1 MGETKNVPEHD
12 RVRPRDEWLF
22 GDGYDKFEKDKIIRY
37 YIRKMLAKTQQMFE
51 YENLPDTI
59 PKKDYL
65 LIKQTQGH
73 VTIAKNPEDG
83 KLYAFRGGLGGT
95 PSPYYLP
102 TISIVNNP
110 ALHLNKTYK
119 IDEDCVVI
127 LNDALYTGLMP
138 CIEHNAY
145 LLAECDISFK
155 FACINI
161 RIPALV
167 DAPNDTA
174 KAEAEK
180 FFEQIEEGSKIGVI
194 GDETFFDK
202 LSVYNYA
209 NSDTSITHLIEL
221 KQYIWGTFLQEIG
234 IQSTF
239 NMKREAINEAEA
251 GMSEDILIPFVDE
264 MLEQEQIGWKKVNEM
279 FGTDVKV
286 KLSSV
291 WENVRKKRELATE
304 LTESEIEKNENA
316 SDEVGN
322 EPENDGNGGDDQK
335 NEDI

>member
-1 MGETKNVPEHD
+1 MSEWS
-12 RVRPRDEWLF
+12 VRSRDEWIF
-22 GDGYDKFEKDKIIRY
+22 GKKDIEFEKNEIIKL
-37 YIRKMLAKTQQMFE
+37 YIRMMLAKTQQMFE
-51 YENLPDTI
+51 YEGLPETI

-65 LIKQTQGH
+65 LIKQTHGS
-73 VTIAKNPEDG
+73 VTIAKNPNDD
-83 KLYAFRGGLGGT
+83 KVYAFRGGLGGM
-95 PSPYYLP
+95 PNPYYLP
-102 TISIVNNP
+102 TISIVTNP
-110 ALHLNKTYK
+110 ALHLSKTYK

-127 LNDALYTGLMP
+127 LNDAMYQGLLP
-138 CIEHNAY
+138 LIEHYAY
-145 LLAECDISFK
+145 LLAECDISMK

-180 FFEQIEEGSKIGVI
+180 FFKQIEEGKHIGVI

-221 KQYIWGTFLQEIG
+221 KQYIWGTFLQQIG

-251 GMSEDILIPFVDE
+251 GMSEDILIPLVDE
-264 MLEQEQIGWKKVNEM
+264 MLEQEQIGWEKANKM
-279 FGTDVKV
+279 FGFNVKV

-291 WENVRKKRELATE
+291 WENVRKKRELSIE
-304 LTESEIEKNENA
+304 LTESEIEKNEA
-316 SDEVGN
+316 SNNEESTNEGTDEGG
-322 EPENDGNGGDDQK
+322 EPKNEND
-335 NEDI
+335 

>member
-1 MGETKNVPEHD
+1 MSEWTVKS
-12 RVRPRDEWLF
+12 RDEWLF
-22 GDGYDKFEKDKIIRY
+22 GTDNTKFEKTRIIKMYVRM
-37 YIRKMLAKTQQMFE
+37 MLAKTQQMFE

-83 KLYAFRGGLGGT
+83 KLYAFRGGLGGM
-95 PSPYYLP
+95 PNPYYLP
-102 TISIVNNP
+102 TKSIVTNP
-110 ALHLNKTYK
+110 ALHLSKTYT

-127 LNDALYTGLMP
+127 LNDAMYMGLLP
-138 CIEHNAY
+138 LIEHYSY
-145 LLAECDISFK
+145 LLAECYISMK
-155 FACINI
+155 FASINI

-180 FFEQIEEGSKIGVI
+180 FFENIEEGTKLGVI

-221 KQYIWGTFLQEIG
+221 KQYIWGTFLQQIG

-251 GMSEDILIPFVDE
+251 GMSEDILVPYVDE
-264 MLEQEQIGWKKVNEM
+264 MLEQEQIGWDKANKM
-279 FGTDVKV
+279 FGTQVKV
-286 KLSSV
+286 KLGSV
-291 WENVRKKRELATE
+291 WENVRKKRELSTE

-316 SDEVGN
+316 SKTVE
-322 EPENDGNGGDDQK
+322 EPKQEDTTQEEGEAKKNEND
-335 NEDI
+335 

>member
-1 MGETKNVPEHD
+1 MSEEVLEHD

-22 GDGYDKFEKDKIIRY
+22 GTDYTKFEKDKIIRY
-37 YIRKMLAKTQQMFE
+37 YIRKMLMKTQQMFE

-65 LIKQTQGH
+65 LIKQVYGSA
-73 VTIAKNPEDG
+73 VIAKADDG
-83 KLYAFRGGLGGT
+83 KLYAFRPALGGR
-95 PSPYYLP
+95 PNVYYLP
-102 TISIVNNP
+102 TIAIVNNP
-110 ALHLNKTYK
+110 YLNFNKTFK

-127 LNDALYTGLMP
+127 LNDAMYNGLMP
-138 CIEHNAY
+138 VIEHNAY

-174 KAEAEK
+174 KAEAEE
-180 FFEQIEEGSKIGVI
+180 FFKKIEEGTKIGVI

-251 GMSEDILIPFVDE
+251 GMSEDILIPAVDE
-264 MLEQEQIGWKKVNEM
+264 MLEQEQIGWDKVNKM
-279 FGTDVKV
+279 YGTNVKV

-304 LTESEIEKNENA
+304 LTESEIEKNET
-316 SDEVGN
+316 SN
-322 EPENDGNGGDDQK
+322 EPQEPINEDKVKGGEDQK
-335 NEDI
+335 NE

>member
-1 MGETKNVPEHD
+1 MPTDV
-12 RVRPRDEWLF
+12 VRARDEWIF
-22 GDGYDKFEKDKIIRY
+22 EHCTNKFDKQELIKY
-37 YIRKMLAKTQQMFE
+37 YIRKMLVKTQQMFE

-73 VTIAKNPEDG
+73 VTIAKAPDG
-83 KLYAFRGGLGGT
+83 NLYAFRGGLGGR
-95 PSPYYLP
+95 PNPYYLP
-102 TISIVNNP
+102 TTSIVANP
-110 ALHLNKTYK
+110 ALNFNKTFT
-119 IDEDCVVI
+119 IDKDCVVI
-127 LNDALYTGLMP
+127 LNDALYQGLLP
-138 CIEHNAY
+138 LIEHNAY

-155 FACINI
+155 FASINI

-180 FFEQIEEGSKIGVI
+180 FFEQIEEGKKIGVI

-221 KQYIWGTFLQEIG
+221 KQYVWGTFLQELG

-251 GMSEDILIPFVDE
+251 GMSEDILFPTVDE
-264 MLEQEQIGWKKVNEM
+264 MLEQEQIGWDKVNKM
-279 FGTDVKV
+279 FGTNVKV
-286 KLSSV
+286 RLSSV
-291 WENVRKKRELATE
+291 WQNAKDKRELTTE
-304 LTESEIEKNENA
+304 LLESEIEKNEGTSNDENA
-316 SDEVGN
+316 NAEEKEGEDQNN
-322 EPENDGNGGDDQK
+322 E
-335 NEDI
+335 

>member
-1 MGETKNVPEHD
+1 MSNDTREWD
-12 RVRPRDEWLF
+12 RLRPRDEWLF
-22 GDGYDKFEKDKIIRY
+22 GTDMTKFKKDDIIRY
-37 YIRKMLAKTQQMFE
+37 YIRKMLIKTQQMFE
-51 YENLPDTI
+51 YDNLPETI

-65 LIKQTQGH
+65 LIKQTHGS
-73 VTIAKNPEDG
+73 VTIAKAEDG
-83 KLYAFRGGLGGT
+83 KLYAFRGGLGGR
-95 PSPYYLP
+95 PNEYYLP

-110 ALHLNKTYK
+110 YLNLNKTYK

-127 LNDALYTGLMP
+127 LNDALYQGLLP
-138 CIEHNAY
+138 IIEHNAY

-174 KAEAEK
+174 KAEAER
-180 FFEQIEEGSKIGVI
+180 FFKQVEDGEKIGVI

-251 GMSEDILIPFVDE
+251 GMSEDILIPSVDE
-264 MLEQEQIGWKKVNEM
+264 MLEQEQIGWDKVNKM
-279 FGTDVKV
+279 FGTNVQV
-286 KLSSV
+286 RLSSV
-291 WENVRKKRELATE
+291 WENVRKKRDLAEE
-304 LTESEIEKNENA
+304 LTESEIDKNETSTNPEETKEESVKNEGEGKKNEN
-316 SDEVGN
+316 D
-322 EPENDGNGGDDQK
+322 
-335 NEDI
+335 

>member
-1 MGETKNVPEHD
+1 MSNWSVKT
-12 RVRPRDEWLF
+12 RDEWLF
-22 GDGYDKFEKDKIIRY
+22 GEQDAKFTKENIKKLYVRM
-37 YIRKMLAKTQQMFE
+37 MLAKTQQMFE
-51 YENLPDTI
+51 YDDLPETI

-73 VTIAKNPEDG
+73 CTIAKNPEDG
-83 KLYAFRGGLGGT
+83 KLYAFRGGLGGM

-102 TISIVNNP
+102 TISIVTNP
-110 ALHLNKTYK
+110 ALHLTKTYK
-119 IDEDCVVI
+119 INEDCVVI
-127 LNDALYTGLMP
+127 LNDAMYQGLMP
-138 CIEHNAY
+138 LIEHYAY

-174 KAEAEK
+174 KTEAKK
-180 FFEQIEEGSKIGVI
+180 FFEKIEAGEEIGVI

-221 KQYIWGTFLQEIG
+221 KQYLWGTFLQQIG

-251 GMSEDILIPFVDE
+251 GMSEDILIPLVDE
-264 MLEQEQIGWKKVNEM
+264 MLEQEQIGWDKVNKM
-279 FGTDVKV
+279 FGTNVKV
-286 KLSSV
+286 RLSSV

-304 LTESEIEKNENA
+304 LTESEIEKNEATSNPEP
-316 SDEVGN
+316 EVDN
-322 EPENDGNGGDDQK
+322 EPKQEEGGEEQK
-335 NEDI
+335 ND

>member
-1 MGETKNVPEHD
+1 MAEEVRQEYD

-22 GDGYDKFEKDKIIRY
+22 GTDYTKFEKDKIIRY
-37 YIRKMLAKTQQMFE
+37 YIRKMLIKTQQMFE

-65 LIKQTQGH
+65 LIKQTHGSA
-73 VTIAKNPEDG
+73 TIAKAPDG
-83 KLYAFRGGLGGT
+83 KLYAFRGGLGGK
-95 PSPYYLP
+95 PNEYYLP
-102 TISIVNNP
+102 TLSIVANP
-110 ALHLNKTYK
+110 ALNFSKSYE
-119 IDEDCVVI
+119 IDKDCVVI
-127 LNDALYTGLMP
+127 LNDALYAGLMP
-138 CIEHNAY
+138 IIEHNAY
-145 LLAECDISFK
+145 LLAECDLSFK

-180 FFEQIEEGSKIGVI
+180 FFKQIEDGTKLGVI

-209 NSDTSITHLIEL
+209 NSDSSITHLIEL

-239 NMKREAINEAEA
+239 NMKLEAINEAEA
-251 GMSEDILIPFVDE
+251 GMSEDILIPSVDE
-264 MLEQEQIGWKKVNEM
+264 MLEQEQIGWDKVNKM
-279 FGTDVKV
+279 FGTNVKV
-286 KLSSV
+286 KLGSV
-291 WENVRKKRELATE
+291 WENVRKKRELSTE
-304 LTESEIEKNENA
+304 LTESEIAKNE
-316 SDEVGN
+316 SVN
-322 EPENDGNGGDDQK
+322 EPNEPAKEEAGEGGEEQK
-335 NEDI
+335 NEQD

>member
-1 MGETKNVPEHD
+1 MGTDV
-12 RVRPRDEWLF
+12 VRARDEWIF
-22 GDGYDKFEKDKIIRY
+22 NHCSDITKFEKDALIRY
-37 YIRKMLAKTQQMFE
+37 YIRKMLVKTQQMFE
-51 YENLPDTI
+51 YDNLPDTI

-73 VTIAKNPEDG
+73 VTIAKAPDG
-83 KLYAFRGGLGGT
+83 KLYAFRGGLGGS
-95 PSPYYLP
+95 PNPYYLP
-102 TISIVNNP
+102 TISIVANP
-110 ALHLNKTYK
+110 ALKFNKTFT

-127 LNDALYTGLMP
+127 LNDALYQGLLP
-138 CIEHNAY
+138 AIEHVAY

-174 KAEAEK
+174 KREAEE
-180 FFEQIEEGSKIGVI
+180 FFKQIEEGKKIGVI

-221 KQYIWGTFLQEIG
+221 KQYILGTFYQELG
-234 IQSTF
+234 IKSTF

-251 GMSEDILIPFVDE
+251 GMSDSILFPSIDE
-264 MLEQEQIGWKKVNEM
+264 MLEQEQIGWDKVNKM
-279 FGTDVKV
+279 FGTNVKV
-286 KLSSV
+286 RLKSV
-291 WENVRKKRELATE
+291 WYDAKEKKDLSTE
-304 LTESEIEKNENA
+304 LMESEIEKNEGTSQDEEANA
-316 SDEVGN
+316 EVK
-322 EPENDGNGGDDQK
+322 EEDQK
-335 NEDI
+335 NE

>member
-1 MGETKNVPEHD
+1 MPTDVVKA
-12 RVRPRDEWLF
+12 RDEWIF
-22 GDGYDKFEKDKIIRY
+22 ENCTYKFEKKELIKY
-37 YIRKMLAKTQQMFE
+37 YIRKMLVKTQQMFE

-73 VTIAKNPEDG
+73 VTIAKAPDG
-83 KLYAFRGGLGGT
+83 NLYAFRGGLGGR
-95 PSPYYLP
+95 PNPYYLP
-102 TISIVNNP
+102 TISIVANP
-110 ALHLNKTYK
+110 ALNFNKTFK

-127 LNDALYTGLMP
+127 LNDALYQGLLP
-138 CIEHNAY
+138 LIEHNAY

-155 FACINI
+155 FASINI

-180 FFEQIEEGSKIGVI
+180 FFEQIEEGKKIGVI

-221 KQYIWGTFLQEIG
+221 KQYVWGTFLQELG

-251 GMSEDILIPFVDE
+251 GMSEDILFPTVDE
-264 MLEQEQIGWKKVNEM
+264 MLEQEQIGWDKVNKM
-279 FGTDVKV
+279 FGTNVKV
-286 KLSSV
+286 RLSSV
-291 WENVRKKRELATE
+291 WQNARDKRELTTE
-304 LTESEIEKNENA
+304 LLESEIEKNEGTSNDENA
-316 SDEVGN
+316 NAEKKEG
-322 EPENDGNGGDDQK
+322 EDQK
-335 NEDI
+335 NE

>member
-1 MGETKNVPEHD
+1 MAEEVKKEYD
-12 RVRPRDEWLF
+12 RIRPRDEWLF
-22 GDGYDKFEKDKIIRY
+22 GTDYTKFDKEKIIRY
-37 YIRKMLAKTQQMFE
+37 YIRKMLIKTQQMFE
-51 YENLPDTI
+51 YENLPETI

-65 LIKQTQGH
+65 LIKQTHGS
-73 VTIAKNPEDG
+73 VTIAKADDG
-83 KLYAFRGGLGGT
+83 NLYAFRAGLGGK
-95 PSPYYLP
+95 PNAYYLP
-102 TISIVNNP
+102 TLSIVANP
-110 ALHLNKTYK
+110 GLNFNKTFE
-119 IDEDCVVI
+119 IDKDCVVI
-127 LNDALYTGLMP
+127 LNDALYAGLMP
-138 CIEHNAY
+138 IIEHNAY

-174 KAEAEK
+174 KAEAEE
-180 FFEQIEEGSKIGVI
+180 FFKQIEEGTKIGVI

-251 GMSEDILIPFVDE
+251 GMSEDILIPSVDE
-264 MLEQEQIGWKKVNEM
+264 MLEQEQIGWDKVNKM
-279 FGTDVKV
+279 FGTNVKV

-291 WENVRKKRELATE
+291 WENVRKKRELAEE
-304 LTESEIEKNENA
+304 LTESEIEKNE
-316 SDEVGN
+316 SGN
-322 EPENDGNGGDDQK
+322 EPTEPEDKPNDNEGEGGEDQK
-335 NEDI
+335 NV

>member
-1 MGETKNVPEHD
+1 MSENVKERD

-22 GDGYDKFEKDKIIRY
+22 GTDYTKFEKEKLIQF
-37 YIRKMLAKTQQMFE
+37 YIRKFLNITQQMFE
-51 YENLPDTI
+51 YDDLPETI

-65 LIKQTQGH
+65 FIKQTWGTA
-73 VTIAKNPEDG
+73 TIAKAPDG
-83 KLYAFRGGLGGT
+83 NLYAFRGSLGGK

-102 TISIVNNP
+102 TVSIVANP
-110 ALHLNKTYK
+110 ALNFSKQFE
-119 IDEDCVVI
+119 IDKDCVVI
-127 LNDALYTGLMP
+127 LNDALYEGLMP
-138 CIEHNAY
+138 SIQHVAY
-145 LLAECDISFK
+145 LLAEIDISFK
-155 FACINI
+155 FASINI

-180 FFEQIEEGSKIGVI
+180 FFEQIEKGEKIGVI

-221 KQYIWGTFLQEIG
+221 KQYVMGTFLQSIG

-251 GMSEDILIPFVDE
+251 GMSEDILIPSVDE
-264 MLEQEQIGWKKVNEM
+264 MLEQEQIGWDKVNKM
-279 FGTDVKV
+279 FGTKVKV
-286 KLSSV
+286 RLSSV
-291 WENVRKKRELATE
+291 WQNVRKKRELSEE
-304 LTESEIEKNENA
+304 LTESEIEKNEESGKEDTPN
-316 SDEVGN
+316 N
-322 EPENDGNGGDDQK
+322 EEGGEDQK
-335 NEDI
+335 NENS

>member
-1 MGETKNVPEHD
+1 MSDEVLEHD

-22 GDGYDKFEKDKIIRY
+22 GTDYTKFEKDKIIRY
-37 YIRKMLAKTQQMFE
+37 YIRKMLMKTQQMFE

-65 LIKQTQGH
+65 LIKQVYGSA
-73 VTIAKNPEDG
+73 VIAKADDG
-83 KLYAFRGGLGGT
+83 KLYAFRPALGGR
-95 PSPYYLP
+95 PNVYYLP
-102 TISIVNNP
+102 TIAIVNNP
-110 ALHLNKTYK
+110 YLNFNKTFE
-119 IDEDCVVI
+119 IDKDCVVI
-127 LNDALYTGLMP
+127 LNDAMYNGLMP
-138 CIEHNAY
+138 VIEHNAY

-174 KAEAEK
+174 KAEAEE
-180 FFEQIEEGSKIGVI
+180 FFKQIEEGKKIGVI

-251 GMSEDILIPFVDE
+251 GMSEDILIPAVDE
-264 MLEQEQIGWKKVNEM
+264 MLEQEKIGWEKVNKM
-279 FGTDVKV
+279 YGTKVKV

-304 LTESEIEKNENA
+304 LTESEIEKNEA
-316 SDEVGN
+316 SSEPQEPTN
-322 EPENDGNGGDDQK
+322 EEKMEGGEDQK
-335 NEDI
+335 NE